1 MFQVY
6 KKFLLFLGVTVLLC
20 ITASVVWSK
29 SEVNLVE
36 IKLLDN
42 LDDKRGFCI
51 DIKGHKFKAKIE
63 RGLQAHTTGQIH
75 CVIAGPLINI
85 HIVHA
90 NDRLTNE
97 NLTFFGSSN
106 IDF

>member
-6 KKFLLFLGVTVLLC
+6 KKLLLFLGVTVLFC

-29 SEVNLVE
+29 SEINLVE

-51 DIKGHKFKAKIE
+51 DIKWHKFKAKI
-63 RGLQAHTTGQIH
+63 
-75 CVIAGPLINI
+75 
-85 HIVHA
+85 
-90 NDRLTNE
+90 
-97 NLTFFGSSN
+97 
-106 IDF
+106 